1 MKIILMIVW
10 LLNLGIMV
18 FLGVV
23 FIIRIM
29 TFDIA

>member
-23 FIIRIM
+23 FITRIM